1 MYCEGF
7 ERVHGGQGYGV
18 MNESRDS
25 ILKFAITYD
34 LIQQT
39 LGLRKGLTLNYFRK
53 RDKR

>member
-25 ILKFAITYD
+25 ILNFAITYD
-34 LIQQT
+34 LISMNT
-39 LGLRKGLTLNYFRK
+39 WFKKGSHT
-53 RDKR
+53 